1 MPEANDL
8 AALINNVGEIHID
21 AVKSHWVKAQS
32 AEDSINKFDNFS
44 KGWDRLSCEIWPE
57 NDGMGYRFKR
67 LTGLCTTVASST
79 SIDDLLFEV
88 DGPIKNDMERL
99 ERDAQRDFDRAQKNL
114 RNHRSHRLADHI
126 LMESIG
132 SLLWTV
138 RSNSMHGRKTSSGPV
153 GPTNRDEQI
162 CELGAAVLAELY
174 RAAFPNW

>member
-1 MPEANDL
+1 MPEQNDL
-8 AALINNVGEIHID
+8 TVLIKNVDGAFID
-21 AVKSHWVKAQS
+21 AVKSHWLKAHS
-32 AEDSINKFDNFS
+32 AEDSISKFDNFS
-44 KGWDRLSCEIWPE
+44 KGWDRLSCELWPE

-67 LTGLCTTVASST
+67 LTGLCTAIASST

-88 DGPIKNDMERL
+88 DGPIRNDLEKL
-99 ERDAQRDFDRAQKNL
+99 ERDAQKDFDRAQRNL
-114 RNHRSHRLADHI
+114 RKHRNHRLSDQD

-162 CELGAAVLAELY
+162 CELGAAVLTELY
-174 RAAFPNW
+174 KAAFPNW